1 MGKWQLLG
9 VRRVPG
15 VNLHGNAGCLG
26 VVRQEQEQE
35 QARARAP
42 EQENEQAQGQEPG
55 TEAGSAIIEFIFLVV
70 LLLVPLIYLVIGAAA
85 LQSATY
91 AAVGAADHGAKVFV
105 TAESEAQAGARVADA
120 VRRAASNMG
129 IDGSRATFS
138 YSCNGACLSPG
149 STVTVN
155 VSIDTV
161 LPLMPREWAV
171 RTGVISSSTTH
182 RVDRYG

>member
-1 MGKWQLLG
+1 MGRFP
-9 VRRVPG
+9 RRAAGPAREAAKPPG
-15 VNLHGNAGCLG
+15 CRAFVSRSAGPG
-26 VVRQEQEQE
+26 GSRGPAGKA
-35 QARARAP
+35 QA
-42 EQENEQAQGQEPG
+42 NEPEPG
-55 TEAGSAIIEFIFLVV
+55 GEEGSAIIEFIFLVV
-70 LLLVPLIYLVIGAAA
+70 LLLVPLVYLVIGAAA
-85 LQSATY
+85 LQSAAY

-105 TAESEAQAGARVADA
+105 TAESEGQAGARVADA

-149 STVTVN
+149 STVTVR

-161 LPLMPREWAV
+161 LPLLPQDWAV
-171 RTGVISSSTTH
+171 RTGVVSSSTTH